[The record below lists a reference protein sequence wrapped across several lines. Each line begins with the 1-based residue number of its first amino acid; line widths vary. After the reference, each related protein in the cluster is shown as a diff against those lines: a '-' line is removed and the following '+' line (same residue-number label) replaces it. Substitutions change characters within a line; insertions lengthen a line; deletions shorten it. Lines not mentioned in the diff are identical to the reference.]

1 MEVSRLGVKSELQLQ
16 AYTMATAATY
26 TTAPSNTSTLTHWGR
41 PGIKTHIFMDTSQIH
56 SHWATTGT
64 SGSWLVLRLLF
75 RQQKSSIS
83 LGQGNKST
91 SHQFLLEIWLPLM
104 SLRSKWE
111 LLLGTKESLHPD
123 VPCNFFFFPCLFRA
137 TPTAYG
143 GSQTRGPIGAVATG
157 LHHSHSNVG
166 SKPHLQPTR
175 QSRILN
181 PLIKVR
187 DWTHIF
193 MDANWLVNRWATMGT
208 PSITFITW

>member
-1 MEVSRLGVKSELQLQ
+1 MPSLEVGWFFFFCFCRPYPGHMEVSRVGVKSELQLQ
-16 AYTMATAATY
+16 AHTMATATTY

-123 VPCNFFFFPCLFRA
+123 VPCNFFFFFPVFL
-137 TPTAYG
+137 
-143 GSQTRGPIGAVATG
+143 G
-157 LHHSHSNVG
+157 LHPQHMEV
-166 SKPHLQPTR
+166 PRLEVQ
-175 QSRILN
+175 LE
-181 PLIKVR
+181 L
-187 DWTHIF
+187 
-193 MDANWLVNRWATMGT
+193 
-208 PSITFITW
+208 